1 MPQNTFALSSTA
13 PLSKRPCLKDLQFE
27 QHRSKNTKGNDL
39 EAEATSAPSVF
50 ILGAQKKKKKQ
61 NGSQGHITMRTGV
74 LPWCYQPHAR
84 DIGNLSSDVF

>member
-50 ILGAQKKKKKQ
+50 ILGAQKKKKKAKWKPRAH
-61 NGSQGHITMRTGV
+61 NYEDWCSSLVLSTTRT
-74 LPWCYQPHAR
+74 
-84 DIGNLSSDVF
+84 